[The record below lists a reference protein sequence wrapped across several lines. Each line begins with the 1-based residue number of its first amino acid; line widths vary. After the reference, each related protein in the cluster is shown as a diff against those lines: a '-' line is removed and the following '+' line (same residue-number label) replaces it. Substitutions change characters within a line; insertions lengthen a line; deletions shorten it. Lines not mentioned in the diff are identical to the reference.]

1 MTEGANTILQSHV
14 MSFFSFKKT
23 RTADN
28 AIKMVKSTSNA
39 DIDTLTLH
47 VVLYE
52 AVSGSLMV
60 P

>member
-14 MSFFSFKKT
+14 MSFFIFKKA

-28 AIKMVKSTSNA
+28 AIKMVKSPSNA

-47 VVLYE
+47 SVLYE
-52 AVSGSLMV
+52 AVALSLIV